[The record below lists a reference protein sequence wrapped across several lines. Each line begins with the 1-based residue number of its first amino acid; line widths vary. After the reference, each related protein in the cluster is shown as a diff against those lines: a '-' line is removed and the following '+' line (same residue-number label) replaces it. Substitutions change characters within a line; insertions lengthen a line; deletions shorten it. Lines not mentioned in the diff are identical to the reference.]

1 MRRVR
6 ALVLAGARGGEQDPV
21 ASAAGVPVKAL
32 ARVAGRPMLLRVL
45 ANLHACPEVGE
56 LHLALDPGLAGRPE
70 LKAELAALGVRCHPP
85 GTAIAATVARV
96 FAELGAPML
105 VTTADHPLLSPAAVA
120 HFLAQARRAEADVA
134 VALVAEQDV
143 QRRWPTTRR
152 TWLRFRDG
160 RYTGANLFLLNTPAA
175 AQALAAWRQSER
187 ERKRPLR
194 LVARLGFGL
203 LLGYALFRWTLDEAF
218 ARLSQRVEARIRP
231 IPLPF
236 PEAAVDVDRPQD
248 LQLAE
253 QLLAAGSGEAVR

>member
-6 ALVLAGARGGEQDPV
+6 ALVLAGVRGGEQDPV
-21 ASAAGVPVKAL
+21 AAAAGVPVKAL

-45 ANLHACPEVGE
+45 ANLRACPEVGE

-70 LKAELAALGVRCHPP
+70 LKAELTALGVRCHPP

-96 FAELGAPML
+96 FGEVGAPML
-105 VTTADHPLLSPAAVA
+105 VTTADHPLLSPEAVG
-120 HFLAQARRAEADVA
+120 HFLARARGMEADVA
-134 VALVAEQDV
+134 VALVAEQEV
-143 QRRWPTTRR
+143 QRRWPATRR

-175 AQALAAWRQSER
+175 AQALAAWRQGER
-187 ERKRPLR
+187 ERKRPLW

-203 LLGYALFRWTLDEAF
+203 LVGYALGRWSLAEAF
-218 ARLSQRVEARIRP
+218 ARLSRRVGVRIRP

-248 LQLAE
+248 LELAE
-253 QLLAAGSGEAVR
+253 RLLAAESGEAAR